1 MAMTLFLLGRP
12 GSGKSTAAHY
22 LHLLCQQQNWSTTHI
37 NDYPFLL
44 AQFKAD
50 TQQVKFKPTGRGGFD
65 VLDFSV
71 LDTALHAI
79 EHEART
85 YSAHPRKILLL
96 EFARDDYMQA
106 LQQFQR
112 SFLRNAYFLF
122 LTADLDTC
130 VKRVHKRAN
139 HPTTRNDHFIS
150 EAMLRSYY
158 QQEHNPSLLYHLL
171 SSYGIQEQ
179 HVRIINNTETRYQ
192 FHEQLGNFMQEILFK
207 HQNDA
212 GQVISGYTVHPLY
225 TVTYQP
231 HAISRQIYERQTPLS
246 EAEAP
251 TSLTDVV
258 QYE

>member
-22 LHLLCQQQNWSTTHI
+22 LHLLSQQQGWSTIHI
-37 NDYPFLL
+37 NDYPFLRS
-44 AQFKAD
+44 QFEAD
-50 TQQVKFKPTGRGGFD
+50 TQQIKFKPTGYGGFD

-79 EHEART
+79 EYEARI
-85 YSAHPRKILLL
+85 YSAHPRKLVLL
-96 EFARDDYMQA
+96 EFARDDYIQA
-106 LQQFQR
+106 LQQFQC

-122 LTADLDTC
+122 LNADLDTC
-130 VKRVHKRAN
+130 VRRVHNRAY

-158 QQEHNPSLLYHLL
+158 QQEYDPLLLYRLL

-179 HVRIINNTETRYQ
+179 HVRIINNTETHYKFQ
-192 FHEQLGNFMQEILFK
+192 EQLENFLQEILARDQ
-207 HQNDA
+207 HSA
-212 GQVISGYTVHPLY
+212 GQSLSSYTAHP
-225 TVTYQP
+225 VSAIPYQQ
-231 HAISRQIYERQTPLS
+231 HATSCPIHEGQILLS
-246 EAEAP
+246 EVEAP